1 MQKLGNA
8 LQVRELLDA
17 GVKVAFGV
25 DGTASN
31 DSGHMLMEARQAM
44 FLQRAK
50 GNPKG
55 NNALALTRV
64 LIPFQKYSFFL
75 LS

>member
-1 MQKLGNA
+1 MLSCECV
-8 LQVRELLDA
+8 QVRELLDA
-17 GVKVAFGV
+17 GVKVGFGV

-55 NNALALTRV
+55 VGLC
-64 LIPFQKYSFFL
+64 
-75 LS
+75 